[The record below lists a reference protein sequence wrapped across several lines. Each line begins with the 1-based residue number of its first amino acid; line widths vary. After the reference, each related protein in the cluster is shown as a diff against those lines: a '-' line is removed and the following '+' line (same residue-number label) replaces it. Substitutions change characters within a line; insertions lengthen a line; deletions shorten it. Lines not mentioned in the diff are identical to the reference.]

1 MAITNYEEMSIT
13 SPAFN
18 TVREAFDVALQRLLK
33 KMEKSKMDEGQ
44 IALNI
49 TVTNEDVFTD
59 DDAELGD
66 TDGPEK
72 KPVLKYKITTTVP
85 IKDTDDGKA
94 DTGMALVWDKD
105 LGRYVL
111 VYMQTNQT
119 SMYDNPPA
127 GAPQQTTMNP
137 AQQIGQGSGALIDI
151 RAFRPDDDGK
161 ADTGMAL
168 VWDKD
173 LGRYVLVYMQT
184 NQTSMYDNPPAGA
197 PQQTTMNPAQQIGQG
212 SGALIDIRA
221 FRPDDD
227 SDDE

>member
-59 DDAELGD
+59 GDAELGD

-111 VYMQTNQT
+111 VYMHRAGSSHQRQPNHT
-119 SMYDNPPA
+119 PPA
-127 GAPQQTTMNP
+127 QEKGHTARFY
-137 AQQIGQGSGALIDI
+137 G
-151 RAFRPDDDGK
+151 
-161 ADTGMAL
+161 
-168 VWDKD
+168 
-173 LGRYVLVYMQT
+173 
-184 NQTSMYDNPPAGA
+184 
-197 PQQTTMNPAQQIGQG
+197 
-212 SGALIDIRA
+212 
-221 FRPDDD
+221 
-227 SDDE
+227 

>member
-1 MAITNYEEMSIT
+1 MEISFLWVSAGYVPPGLLAGGAKATGAAVSIGEFLGRRK
-13 SPAFN
+13 PGLP
-18 TVREAFDVALQRLLK
+18 D
-33 KMEKSKMDEGQ
+33 GG
-44 IALNI
+44 
-49 TVTNEDVFTD
+49 
-59 DDAELGD
+59 DAELGD

-127 GAPQQTTMNP
+127 GGPQQTTMNP

-151 RAFRPDDDGK
+151 HTFRPDDDG
-161 ADTGMAL
+161 
-168 VWDKD
+168 
-173 LGRYVLVYMQT
+173 
-184 NQTSMYDNPPAGA
+184 
-197 PQQTTMNPAQQIGQG
+197 
-212 SGALIDIRA
+212 
-221 FRPDDD
+221 
-227 SDDE
+227 DDE

>member
-1 MAITNYEEMSIT
+1 MTITNYEEMSIT

-59 DDAELGD
+59 GDAELGD

-127 GAPQQTTMNP
+127 GGPQQTTMNP

-151 RAFRPDDDGK
+151 HTFRPDDDG
-161 ADTGMAL
+161 
-168 VWDKD
+168 
-173 LGRYVLVYMQT
+173 
-184 NQTSMYDNPPAGA
+184 
-197 PQQTTMNPAQQIGQG
+197 
-212 SGALIDIRA
+212 
-221 FRPDDD
+221 
-227 SDDE
+227 DDE

>member
-1 MAITNYEEMSIT
+1 MKILYYILAFAMGYFFRKYGQAHKKHDELDSHAEELIRREQEAKLSAIFERSITMAITNYEEMSIT

-59 DDAELGD
+59 GDAELGD

-127 GAPQQTTMNP
+127 GGPQQTTMNP

-151 RAFRPDDDGK
+151 RAFRPDDDG
-161 ADTGMAL
+161 
-168 VWDKD
+168 
-173 LGRYVLVYMQT
+173 
-184 NQTSMYDNPPAGA
+184 
-197 PQQTTMNPAQQIGQG
+197 
-212 SGALIDIRA
+212 
-221 FRPDDD
+221 
-227 SDDE
+227 DDE

>member
-1 MAITNYEEMSIT
+1 M
-13 SPAFN
+13 
-18 TVREAFDVALQRLLK
+18 
-33 KMEKSKMDEGQ
+33 
-44 IALNI
+44 
-49 TVTNEDVFTD
+49 
-59 DDAELGD
+59 
-66 TDGPEK
+66 
-72 KPVLKYKITTTVP
+72 P

-119 SMYDNPPA
+119 SMYDNPSA
-127 GAPQQTTMNP
+127 G
-137 AQQIGQGSGALIDI
+137 G
-151 RAFRPDDDGK
+151 
-161 ADTGMAL
+161 
-168 VWDKD
+168 
-173 LGRYVLVYMQT
+173 
-184 NQTSMYDNPPAGA
+184 

>member
-59 DDAELGD
+59 GDAELGD

-119 SMYDNPPA
+119 SMYDNPPE
-127 GAPQQTTMNP
+127 GGPQQTTMNP

-151 RAFRPDDDGK
+151 STFRPDDD
-161 ADTGMAL
+161 T
-168 VWDKD
+168 
-173 LGRYVLVYMQT
+173 
-184 NQTSMYDNPPAGA
+184 
-197 PQQTTMNPAQQIGQG
+197 
-212 SGALIDIRA
+212 
-221 FRPDDD
+221 
-227 SDDE
+227 DDE